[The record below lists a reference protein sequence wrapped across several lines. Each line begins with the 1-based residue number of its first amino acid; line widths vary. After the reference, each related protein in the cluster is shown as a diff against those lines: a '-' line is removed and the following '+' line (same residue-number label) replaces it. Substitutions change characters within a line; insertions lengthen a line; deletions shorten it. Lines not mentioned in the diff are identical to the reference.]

1 MSLKAIDRQADLSAC
16 RSFIGGNDAMK
27 RLLAVLMI
35 CVLALGGC
43 RGVRS
48 DVSGDQVREAETKK
62 EESPAEASK
71 EEKSPAGDSAESESP
86 GITEAAR
93 PAEKADSGRTEA
105 PAEKADSGRTEAP
118 AEKADSG
125 RTEAPAEKADFG
137 RTEHPAGTK
146 ASGSKNDP
154 AETPV
159 EDEVRADSE
168 EPVITEAPQEA
179 LPEGEIHEE
188 PPVTAAPAAGKDA
201 YEGEKYNVP

>member
-1 MSLKAIDRQADLSAC
+1 
-16 RSFIGGNDAMK
+16 MK

-93 PAEKADSGRTEA
+93 
-105 PAEKADSGRTEAP
+105 P

>member
-62 EESPAEASK
+62 EESSAEASKEEESPAEASK

-105 PAEKADSGRTEAP
+105 PAEKADS
-118 AEKADSG
+118 
-125 RTEAPAEKADFG
+125 G

>member
-43 RGVRS
+43 RGFRS

-62 EESPAEASK
+62 EESSAEASKEEESPAEASK

-93 PAEKADSGRTEA
+93 

>member
-1 MSLKAIDRQADLSAC
+1 
-16 RSFIGGNDAMK
+16 MK
-27 RLLAVLMI
+27 RLLAALVI
-35 CVLALGGC
+35 CALALGGC

-48 DVSGDQVREAETKK
+48 DASGDQVQEAETKK
-62 EESPAEASK
+62 EESS
-71 EEKSPAGDSAESESP
+71 AGASAESESP

-93 PAEKADSGRTEA
+93 
-105 PAEKADSGRTEAP
+105 P

-168 EPVITEAPQEA
+168 EPVITEAPLEA

-188 PPVTAAPAAGKDA
+188 PPITAAPAAGKDA

>member
-118 AEKADSG
+118 AEKAD
-125 RTEAPAEKADFG
+125 FG

>member
-1 MSLKAIDRQADLSAC
+1 
-16 RSFIGGNDAMK
+16 MK
-27 RLLAVLMI
+27 RLLAVFMI

-43 RGVRS
+43 RGFRS

-62 EESPAEASK
+62 EESSAEASKEEESPAEASK

-105 PAEKADSGRTEAP
+105 PAEKAD
-118 AEKADSG
+118 
-125 RTEAPAEKADFG
+125 FG
-137 RTEHPAGTK
+137 RTEHSAGTK

-188 PPVTAAPAAGKDA
+188 PPVTVAPAAGKDA

>member
-43 RGVRS
+43 RGLRS
-48 DVSGDQVREAETKK
+48 DASGDQVREAETKK

-71 EEKSPAGDSAESESP
+71 EEKSPVGASAESESP

-93 PAEKADSGRTEA
+93 PAEA

-118 AEKADSG
+118 AEKADS
-125 RTEAPAEKADFG
+125 R

-146 ASGSKNDP
+146 ASGSTDNP
-154 AETPV
+154 SETPV

-188 PPVTAAPAAGKDA
+188 PPVTVVPHAGKDA

>member
-35 CVLALGGC
+35 CVLAIGGC
-43 RGVRS
+43 RGFRS

-62 EESPAEASK
+62 EESSAEASKEEESPAEASK

-93 PAEKADSGRTEA
+93 
-105 PAEKADSGRTEAP
+105 
-118 AEKADSG
+118 
-125 RTEAPAEKADFG
+125 PAEKADFG